1 MPEEGKQ
8 EAGMRHGGH
17 FLIPAG
23 ALIGLGPAHPW
34 AAIFAIFFIILGFG
48 FIARELVRRG

>member
-34 AAIFAIFFIILGFG
+34 AAIFVIFFIILGFG